1 LGSFGN
7 FHGSGLGGNV
17 HRQRGGDGI
26 WKMAKAANRFA
37 IFVFSAVKKRLRFP
51 FASVLLRSSAFICG

>member
-1 LGSFGN
+1 
-7 FHGSGLGGNV
+7 
-17 HRQRGGDGI
+17 
-26 WKMAKAANRFA
+26 MAKAANRFA